1 MSSLAP
7 ARHAPFFSRLGG
19 RLQLGRHKGL
29 IIAGL
34 LLVGIG
40 PPAYLLQTGNALS
53 TGYTIQRLQQE
64 RSQWMVKN
72 EQLSAEI
79 ARSRSLAWVEAE
91 AVTRLGMQ
99 RPAQQT
105 VVRVD
110 VAPPRMAQPEAPA
123 GARVKA
129 QTSQQAPEGVAGP
142 MQASVGLGG
151 PDATA
156 PGAGNT
162 SRAGSARGSWADRF
176 AATFASLFDGR

>member
-7 ARHAPFFSRLGG
+7 TRPVPPLARFAG

-29 IIAGL
+29 ILAGV
-34 LLVGIG
+34 LLVGLA

-79 ARSRSLAWVEAE
+79 ARARSLAWVEAE
-91 AVTRLGMQ
+91 AVHRLGMQ

-105 VVRVD
+105 VIRVD
-110 VAPPRMAQPEAPA
+110 VPPPSPIGGRAATHMRTGQADSTAPA
-123 GARVKA
+123 AA
-129 QTSQQAPEGVAGP
+129 PTSWIDTVGGVLANL
-142 MQASVGLGG
+142 LGG
-151 PDATA
+151 
-156 PGAGNT
+156 
-162 SRAGSARGSWADRF
+162 R
-176 AATFASLFDGR
+176 